1 MVFNATFNNISVI
14 SWRSILLVEEI
25 RVPGENHRPAAS
37 YWQTLS
43 HNVLSTS
50 RLSGIRILLVIGT
63 DCIGINKSNYHTL
76 TTTTAPSHSDG
87 RLLIVLYIVSVKSSG
102 TITSTQEEMKAMG
115 GHIKNSQRL
124 ITKYDRRQFTD
135 KLLIMLAVLFFFV
148 TVLYIMKKRIW

>member
-1 MVFNATFNNISVI
+1 M
-14 SWRSILLVEEI
+14 
-25 RVPGENHRPAAS
+25 
-37 YWQTLS
+37 
-43 HNVLSTS
+43 
-50 RLSGIRILLVIGT
+50 IGT